1 MRAAEAARAAILD
14 AVTRKVQ
21 GEIRE
26 VLKTME
32 AIRAEH
38 RRFLKKMNG
47 LQQSAKPR
55 LSK

>member
-1 MRAAEAARAAILD
+1 MTRLELDLLD

-26 VLKTME
+26 VLKTMD

-38 RRFLKKMNG
+38 RRFLRKMNE
-47 LQQSAKPR
+47 LRQTAKSR